1 MMTALWTLTSPKHND
16 KKMMRQGWNVLPPL
30 SPYLSAGC
38 LKERKGSAQMNDK
51 KRDYLIMTI
60 ATVVILIL
68 LILFYTAL
76 SFWAQ

>member
-1 MMTALWTLTSPKHND
+1 MSFRPSRRTC
-16 KKMMRQGWNVLPPL
+16 
-30 SPYLSAGC
+30 GC
-38 LKERKGSAQMNDK
+38 RMKQKGPARMNDK

-60 ATVVILIL
+60 ATAVILIL